1 MNLFEITVFK
11 LEQAQAALENTCRQ
25 NEKMMEKLE
34 STRNEQKNSLRT
46 FFRVDTEIQE
56 MRKLQLCNLFND
68 FEMKQETTSIEPTFE
83 RQKLHEMANGLIADK
98 VEIGVKNYTKK
109 LSTEEIDEKINKIR
123 TELKYLLR
131 SAIEIDQ
138 QSKSL
143 ESFSRC
149 HKLTNMLHPGL
160 AFG

>member
-1 MNLFEITVFK
+1 M
-11 LEQAQAALENTCRQ
+11 EQAQAALENTCRQ

-56 MRKLQLCNLFND
+56 MRKLQLCNLFAD
-68 FEMKQETTSIEPTFE
+68 FEMKQETNSIEPSFE

-98 VEIGVKNYTKK
+98 VEVGVKNYMKK
-109 LSTEEIDEKINKIR
+109 LSTQEIDEKMNKIR
-123 TELKYLLR
+123 KELKYLLR